1 MKHCDAHGCGS
12 ADSCSQFCA
21 TVEGLTVKYGTVK
34 AVENV
39 SFGFSCG
46 ELAAI
51 VGPNGGGKSS
61 ILKAIL
67 GKVPYEGNIN
77 LCKKNAA
84 SGRPVIGYVPQQV
97 GIQKDSP
104 INVLDLMLISGGYK
118 PAWVYTTKR
127 RKNELLEILSLV
139 SAEKLAYRR
148 VGELS
153 GGEQQRV
160 LLACALIRMP
170 DLLLLDEPVSAVDMS
185 GMELFY
191 EIICDLRR
199 TFHMA
204 IVLVSHD
211 ISAIA
216 RHADSMILV
225 NRKVIAG
232 GNPDQVMRLP
242 EFRLTLGTM
251 LNVRNIKK
259 DTHFRGGYL

>member
-1 MKHCDAHGCGS
+1 VKHCDIH
-12 ADSCSQFCA
+12 SCNSGESCNQFCA
-21 TVEGLTVKYGTVK
+21 TVENLTVRYGQVK

-39 SFGFSCG
+39 SFSFSCG
-46 ELAAI
+46 EITAI

-67 GKVPYEGNIN
+67 GKVPYEGSIS
-77 LCKKNAA
+77 LCKKNVKN
-84 SGRPVIGYVPQQV
+84 GKPVIGYVPQQA

-118 PAWVYTTKR
+118 PAWFYTPQRK
-127 RKNELLEILSLV
+127 KNELLDILSLV
-139 SAEKLAYRR
+139 SAEKLAYRK

-160 LLACALIRMP
+160 LLACSLIPMP

-191 EIICDLRR
+191 EIICDLRHK
-199 TFHMA
+199 FHMA

-211 ISAIA
+211 ISTIA

-232 GNPDQVMRLP
+232 GIPSQVMRLP
-242 EFRLTLGTM
+242 AFRLNLGTL
-251 LNVRNIKK
+251 LNAHNIKR
-259 DTHFRGGYL
+259 DTHIRGGEL